1 MANRHL
7 FPKFSIRMPQTLR
20 DLLDTLATGSGQS
33 LNGWLQTTLEKQF
46 NPGSVE
52 SRGIPNAKLSTR
64 HTQLSYAE
72 AGETSAYAFRMD
84 LELRIKLD
92 EAAKRSNRSLNKEII
107 NRLVSALSDE
117 DFQKILSV
125 IMKKRGLQHMDDVFL
140 ESDPSQNPFESP
152 EALLMDSKDAFCTR
166 LKSERKRLRRTQGEI
181 ASDCGIAREVWC
193 RYERGV
199 TLPGTKLLQAFVK
212 AGANP
217 EFLLTGEIT
226 QTRLSSDEKRMLELY
241 RKSPQDIQEA
251 ALRVLNYM
259 PQ

>member
-1 MANRHL
+1 MTDRHL
-7 FPKFSIRMPQTLR
+7 VPPYSLRAPQALR
-20 DLLDTLATGSGQS
+20 IQLEHLAKVNGQS
-33 LNGWLQTTLEKQF
+33 LNGWLQSTLEKQF
-46 NPGSVE
+46 VPGSIE
-52 SRGIPNAKLSTR
+52 SRGIDAGKLQIR
-64 HTQLSYAE
+64 HRQLAYEAQDMSSY
-72 AGETSAYAFRMD
+72 SFRMS
-84 LELRIKLD
+84 LELRIHLD

-107 NRLVSALSDE
+107 HRLLCALSDE
-117 DFQKILSV
+117 DFQKVAGPIL
-125 IMKKRGLQHMDDVFL
+125 KKYGPRDVD
-140 ESDPSQNPFESP
+140 EMIQVNVPDPDAGEHADSDSRFAIGE
-152 EALLMDSKDAFCTR
+152 R

-181 ASDCGIAREVWC
+181 AADCGISREVWC